1 MPRTVVVGVSG
12 GIAAYKTAYLV
23 SALKKQG
30 YDVHVLMTRS
40 AIHFVSTLTF
50 ETLSGNAV
58 LTDTFERKN
67 EYNVQH
73 VALAKKA
80 DMLIVA
86 PATADF
92 LARVAAGFADDM
104 LTTTLLAA
112 ACPVIFAPAMNE
124 AMYFDAATQQNI
136 DLIKQRG
143 GYVMDT
149 GEGFLACGDV
159 GAGRMR
165 EPDEILEYVHQV
177 WSSLED
183 MHGIRVLV
191 SAGPTREMIDPVR
204 FLSNRSSGRMG
215 YAIAQEAV
223 YAGADV
229 TLISGPV
236 TLPPLD
242 KAHMVGVISAAE
254 MAREMLAHSLDADI
268 IVMAAAVADYTPK
281 TFHEQK
287 MKKGDNL
294 KLELIH
300 TTDILKELGS
310 HKKQNQL
317 LMGFAAETENFE
329 ANAKAKLAAKNL
341 DVIALNDVS
350 REGEGFDAESNNIKI
365 FFRDGSVLDLG
376 CDRKTLLARRILE
389 VLKTQYQKICA
400 R

>member
-30 YDVHVLMTRS
+30 YDVHVLMTQS
-40 AIHFVSTLTF
+40 ALQFVSALTF

-58 LTDTFERKN
+58 LTDTFQRKS

-86 PATADF
+86 PATADL
-92 LARVAAGFADDM
+92 LARAAAGLADDM

-112 ACPVIFAPAMNE
+112 DCPVIFAPAMNE

-136 DLIKQRG
+136 DLIKHRG

-149 GEGFLACGDV
+149 GEGLLACGDV

-183 MHGIRVLV
+183 MHGVRVLI
-191 SAGPTREMIDPVR
+191 SAGPTQEMIDPAR
-204 FLSNRSSGRMG
+204 FLSNRSSGKMG
-215 YAIAQEAV
+215 YAIAQAAV
-223 YAGADV
+223 HAGADV
-229 TLISGPV
+229 TLITGPV
-236 TLPPLD
+236 SLAALE
-242 KAHMVGVISAAE
+242 KAHMVSVISAADME
-254 MAREMLAHSLDADI
+254 REMLSHSPKADI

-287 MKKGDNL
+287 MKKGESL
-294 KLELIH
+294 KLELVP

-317 LMGFAAETENFE
+317 LLGFAAETENFE

-341 DVIALNDVS
+341 DIIALNDVS
-350 REGEGFDAESNNIKI
+350 REGEGFDAESNNIKM
-365 FFRDGSVLDLG
+365 FFRDGHVLDLG
-376 CDRKTLLARRILE
+376 CDKKTLLARRILE
-389 VLKTQYQKICA
+389 VLKTQHRKMCV